1 MAIINFFPLI
11 VGLILIISGLTLLAF
26 RSLPTLF
33 LVKLSNFPIKLFGL
47 FWLFLALGIGLSS
60 YYELNSVIIYLIT
73 GLMIIDGLTLIL
85 IPKSLFRNSLLWTI
99 NKTGW
104 YVFFYALYLLTMG
117 TLLLVELIEA
127 APEVLL
133 LFT

>member
-33 LVKLSNFPIKLFGL
+33 LVKLNNFPIKLFGL

-60 YYELNSVIIYLIT
+60 YYELNSVIIYLIA

-85 IPKSLFRNSLLWTI
+85 IPKSLFQGSLLWTI

-127 APEVLL
+127 VPELL
-133 LFT
+133 LFFA